1 VASPTDQIHA
11 HGNLDGAELQWVL
24 RSLWAGKIWI
34 IATTLVFSLICISAA
49 FLIHPVYRA
58 SVVMVSAS
66 SEQGGLAGAL
76 RSSVGSLGGL
86 ASLAGVNLGNG
97 DQALEEALA
106 VLRSRQLTQEF
117 IVRNQAMPVLFSRD
131 WDAQRGA
138 WKVSSEDAPTVSDG
152 AKLFERKVRRIE
164 HDRKTGLI
172 TVSIDCGDRNLAA
185 DWANSLVDTAN
196 AEMRRRA
203 IESSNAAL
211 DFLGKELGATA
222 TVETREAISR
232 LIEAQVNRRMLANVS
247 QQYSFR
253 VVDRAVAPDQ
263 DDPVSPNRMLLIA
276 AGPAIGLCIGVGL
289 VLLLS
294 AVRRSRA
301 LRGS

>member
-1 VASPTDQIHA
+1 VSSTTDQMQSR
-11 HGNLDGAELQWVL
+11 GDLDAAELRWLLQ
-24 RSLWAGKIWI
+24 SLWSGKLWI
-34 IATTLVFSLICISAA
+34 IATMVLAALICVSAA
-49 FLIHPVYRA
+49 LLIKPVYRA

-86 ASLAGVNLGNG
+86 ASLAGVNIGNG

-131 WDAQRGA
+131 WDASRGA
-138 WKVSSEDAPTVSDG
+138 WRTSAEDSPTVADG

-172 TVSIDCGDRNLAA
+172 TVSIDWSDRDVAA
-185 DWANSLVDTAN
+185 EWANSLVEMAN
-196 AEMRRRA
+196 TEMRRRA
-203 IESSNAAL
+203 IASSNAAL
-211 DFLGKELGATA
+211 DFLGKELGSTA

-253 VVDRAVAPDQ
+253 IVDRAVAPDK
-263 DDPVSPNRMLLIA
+263 DDPVSPNRMLLFA
-276 AGPAIGLCIGVGL
+276 AGPAIGLGVGVGF
-289 VLLLS
+289 VLLLGAFHRSS
-294 AVRRSRA
+294 ASQ
-301 LRGS
+301 GS